1 MCEAEAEKMSE
12 RIERNAKRR
21 ARRATLRAF
30 YGENAPGTS
39 KYGAAMGRPSWGLL
53 TGVIHRGLWLGG
65 GVATLPDGA
74 HVVVQR
80 VTGHD
85 GGDYDR
91 CGTYW
96 GGLRESPLF
105 WVAVLQGETLVSEA
119 FLRADSRARVVH
131 KLRERLKGF
140 RVRSFAKVTSCCGAP
155 MVPAPEH
162 GPGFSKAAC
171 DCGEHDSEA

>member
-1 MCEAEAEKMSE
+1 MCEAEAEKMA
-12 RIERNAKRR
+12 ERNAKRR
-21 ARRATLRAF
+21 ARRATLRAR
-30 YGENAPGTS
+30 YEENAPRVS

-105 WVAVLQGETLVSEA
+105 WVAVLRGETLVSEA
-119 FLRADSRARVVH
+119 FIRHESRARVVS
-131 KLRERLKGF
+131 KLRERVQGF
-140 RVRSFAKVTSCCGAP
+140 RVRSFVCEEEGS
-155 MVPAPEH
+155 
-162 GPGFSKAAC
+162 
-171 DCGEHDSEA
+171 